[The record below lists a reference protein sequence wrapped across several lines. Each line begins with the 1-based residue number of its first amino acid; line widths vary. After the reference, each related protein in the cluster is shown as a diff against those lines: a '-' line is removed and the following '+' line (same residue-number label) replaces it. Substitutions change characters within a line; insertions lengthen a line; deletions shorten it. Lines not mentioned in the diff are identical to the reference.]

1 MSVSWSGCA
10 KSEYEIAELNSAS
23 ESRLSQRVP
32 VRCWAKLSYESE
44 DSSSNTIK
52 VRVVNMSASG
62 VLVEAPRSLPVGAQ
76 VRIQA
81 NELLA
86 GAAYVRRAAWSTW
99 RFIIGLEFAK
109 AIPNRY

>member
-1 MSVSWSGCA
+1 MSLSWTDCA
-10 KSEYEIAELNSAS
+10 EREHEIAGLNSAP
-23 ESRLSQRVP
+23 EARLSQRVP
-32 VRCWAKLSYESE
+32 VRCWARLSYESE
-44 DSSSNTIK
+44 DGSSNTIK

-86 GAAYVRRAAWSTW
+86 GTAYVRRAAWSFW
-99 RFIIGLEFAK
+99 RFRIGLEFAR
-109 AIPNRY
+109 AIPTRY